1 MQQLEKRRDAYGS
14 RTLTGE
20 KRILLHRAELHRL
33 GRKTPSA
40 VDCYGLDGKGK
51 QETRRKNAGGNTK
64 EFHDSQGA
72 GVRTQPGYGI
82 QRLYAVLA
90 ENDADRCDGNYLL
103 VLLLQRRETYHSLF

>member
-33 GRKTPSA
+33 GGQTPPA
-40 VDCYGLDGKGK
+40 VNRHRAARQGQ
-51 QETRRKNAGGNTK
+51 QEARRKNAGGNTK

-72 GVRTQPGYGI
+72 GIRTQPGYGI

-90 ENDADRCDGNYLL
+90 ENDADRCNINDLF
-103 VLLLQRRETYHSLF
+103 VLLLQCRETYHSLL